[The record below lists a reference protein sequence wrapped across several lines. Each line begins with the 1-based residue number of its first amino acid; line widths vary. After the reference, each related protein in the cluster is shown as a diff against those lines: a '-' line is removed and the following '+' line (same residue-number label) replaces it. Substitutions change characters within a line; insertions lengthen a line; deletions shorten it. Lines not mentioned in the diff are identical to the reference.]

1 MYAFTNLRGVIHLAA
16 HTEPKHAFFS
26 REDADMMG
34 LNDKEVQE
42 NLERYGKNELQTV
55 KGKSIFFMIIDEL
68 RQFLN
73 ILLIIAAIISIV
85 ASGHLTDGL
94 FIFMI
99 VILNTTLSVVQARK
113 ANRAVEALKSM
124 STPHAKVWRNNILQ
138 SLDVRELV
146 VGDLVV
152 LEAGDYVPADLRL
165 VETINMKIDESTLTG
180 ESEAVLKDAD
190 RTLAEKTAI
199 GDRVNM
205 AYAST
210 IVTYGRGLGV
220 VRAVGM
226 KTEIGKIQTM
236 LNTVEEHLTPLQEKI
251 DRLGKMLGFASIT
264 VVGLIFVVGLLYR
277 FDPLDLF
284 MVSVS
289 LAVAAIPEG
298 LPTVITVVLA
308 LGMRK
313 MANKK
318 AIVKALSAVETL
330 GSVTVI
336 ATDKTGTLT
345 QNKMVVTKVHN
356 LENTIFVTGSGYDF
370 NGKIDGSNE
379 NVDWIARIGALCND
393 SSIGKD
399 QLIGDPTELALV
411 ALAEK
416 KGIDHKAYRKKHPRL
431 DEYPF
436 DSVRKCMS
444 TLHDFE
450 GEKMLLTKG
459 AIGRILS
466 ISTHYLFQGERK
478 PIDKAFIQRIEAEN
492 DALASQALRVL
503 AFAMKPVTT
512 YDNISDEEKDMVFI
526 GLVGIIDPPREEVK
540 SAIALCH
547 KAGIRVVMI
556 TGDHKLTASAIGKSL
571 GIQSEEMFALSGTD
585 LDKMS
590 DNDLRD
596 AVKNTSI
603 FARVSPTHKVRLVKA
618 FQDNGEITSMT
629 GDGVN
634 DAPALKQ
641 ASIGVAMG
649 ITGTDVAKEA
659 SDMILMDDNF
669 TTIVDAVAEGRVIY
683 ANIRKFVGYLVSCNV
698 GEVMLIF
705 IAMLLGWGSP
715 LLAIQILWINLVTDS
730 LPAFALGLEPKET
743 DVMNQQPNDPDAT
756 IVDRFMGITIAF
768 QSVFLATAVLISYY
782 IGTYVIG
789 GHDMLGE
796 TLAFITIIT
805 GELLR
810 TFSARSETKFVFKVN
825 PFSNKY
831 VNYAVLTGFVLL
843 VVVVFMPGIN
853 TIFQTNVNLSLTHF
867 GLAVS
872 LGLIPLFGGEL
883 AKLFKRLK

>member
-1 MYAFTNLRGVIHLAA
+1 
-16 HTEPKHAFFS
+16 
-26 REDADMMG
+26 MG
-34 LNDKEVQE
+34 LNDKDVRTR
-42 NLERYGKNELQTV
+42 LEQYGKNELQTV
-55 KGKSIFFMIIDEL
+55 KGKSTLTMIVDEL

-73 ILLIIAAIISIV
+73 ILLILAAIISIV
-85 ASGHLTDGL
+85 ASGHVTDGL

-124 STPHAKVWRNNILQ
+124 STPHAKVWRN
-138 SLDVRELV
+138 DVLVTVDIRELV
-146 VGDLVV
+146 IGDLVV

-165 VETINMKIDESTLTG
+165 VETVNMKIDESALTG
-180 ESEAVLKDAD
+180 ESEAVLKDAEKI
-190 RTLAEKTAI
+190 LAESTAI

-205 AYAST
+205 AYSST

-220 VRAVGM
+220 VCAVGM
-226 KTEIGKIQTM
+226 ETEIGKIQTM
-236 LNTVEEHLTPLQEKI
+236 LNTVEEHMTPLQERI
-251 DRLGKMLGFASIT
+251 DRLGKMLGIVSII

-336 ATDKTGTLT
+336 STDKTGTLT
-345 QNKMVVTKVHN
+345 QNKMVVTKIHD
-356 LENTIFVTGSGYDF
+356 LENTISVSGTGYSFKGEIESD
-370 NGKIDGSNE
+370 NE
-379 NVDWIARIGALCND
+379 NIDLMTRIGVLCND
-393 SSIGKD
+393 ASIGKD

-416 KGIDHKAYRKKHPRL
+416 NGIDHKTFRKEYPRL

-436 DSVRKCMS
+436 DSVRKSMS
-444 TLHDFE
+444 TLHEFE
-450 GEKMLLTKG
+450 DGKKVLTKG
-459 AIGRILS
+459 AIGQVLS
-466 ISTHYLFQGERK
+466 ISTHYLQKGEKK
-478 PIDKAFIQRIEAEN
+478 PIDQAFIDRVEEEN
-492 DALASQALRVL
+492 ERLASNALRVL
-503 AFAMKPVTT
+503 AFAMKPVETCESVQ
-512 YDNISDEEKDMVFI
+512 NEEHHMIFI

-540 SAIALCH
+540 PAIALCH

-556 TGDHKLTASAIGKSL
+556 TGDHKLTAFAIGKSL
-571 GIQSEEMFALSGTD
+571 GIAKEGDVALSGTE
-585 LDKMS
+585 LDRM
-590 DNDLRD
+590 NDDEFRE
-596 AVKNTSI
+596 ACKETSI
-603 FARVSPTHKVRLVKA
+603 FARVSPTHKVRLVQA
-618 FQDNGEITSMT
+618 FLDNGEITSMT

-641 ASIGVAMG
+641 ASIGVSMG
-649 ITGTDVAKEA
+649 ITGTDVAKDA

-669 TTIVDAVAEGRVIY
+669 TTIVDAIEEGRVIY

-705 IAMLLGWGSP
+705 VAMLLGWGSP

-730 LPAFALGLEPKET
+730 LPAFALGLEPRET
-743 DVMNQQPNDPDAT
+743 DVMNQPPNDPDAT
-756 IVDRFMGITIAF
+756 IVDRFMSITIAF

-782 IGTYVIG
+782 VGTFVISG
-789 GHDMLGE
+789 PDMLGE

-810 TFSARSETKFVFKVN
+810 TFSARSETRSVFKMN
-825 PFSNKY
+825 PFSNRY

-843 VVVVFMPGIN
+843 LVVVFVPGIN
-853 TIFQTNVNLSLTHF
+853 TVFQTDVDLAPDHF
-867 GLAVS
+867 LFAVS

-883 AKLFKRLK
+883 AKRFKRLK